1 MSENIQVTL
10 KSENEIDKREAKCK
24 RGINAKIS
32 TMVQQKKLFSLVL
45 SLSLLWA
52 IRSCIDLWG

>member
-32 TMVQQKKLFSLVL
+32 TMVQQKHKK
-45 SLSLLWA
+45 
-52 IRSCIDLWG
+52 